1 MRYVIISLG
10 LALLL
15 ALALVA
21 CSANK
26 KEAPPISSDQQHI
39 KNVVEARKQVLQKIY
54 LKHYNYKPQSGTLK
68 IKIFITDQGL
78 VQNAELTID
87 KGGFTPEFMAE
98 IKSNVLTWKF
108 VIDEPTI
115 YTFKTLFSKK

>member
-15 ALALVA
+15 ALALFA

-26 KEAPPISSDQQHI
+26 KEEPPISSDQQHI
-39 KNVVEARKQVLQKIY
+39 KNVVEARKAVLQKIY

-78 VQNAELTID
+78 VQNTDLTID
-87 KGGFTPEFMAE
+87 KGGFTPEFMAD

-115 YTFKTLFSKK
+115 YTFKTTFSKK